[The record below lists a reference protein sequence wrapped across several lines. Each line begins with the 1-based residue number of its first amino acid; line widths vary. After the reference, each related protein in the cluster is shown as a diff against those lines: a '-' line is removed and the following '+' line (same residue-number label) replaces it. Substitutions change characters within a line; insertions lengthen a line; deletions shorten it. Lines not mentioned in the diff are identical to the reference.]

1 MTLLVLL
8 PLLALLFQLIPVF
21 RIDFCYGVC
30 DDGDRLGIHQLNV
43 LFPVVVVHGWFL
55 AVELD
60 HSLAALC
67 DHFSLL
73 SSEDDGDCLS
83 PGERTMPVLRV
94 KNINRR
100 SRF

>member
-1 MTLLVLL
+1 
-8 PLLALLFQLIPVF
+8 
-21 RIDFCYGVC
+21 
-30 DDGDRLGIHQLNV
+30 
-43 LFPVVVVHGWFL
+43 VVHGWFL

-94 KNINRR
+94 HQIKTRER
-100 SRF
+100 G

>member
-1 MTLLVLL
+1 MLL

-43 LFPVVVVHGWFL
+43 LFPVVVVHGCFL

-60 HSLAALC
+60 HFLAALC

-73 SSEDDGDCLS
+73 SFEDDGDCLS
-83 PGERTMPVLRV
+83 PGERAMPGLRV
-94 KNINRR
+94 HQIKTRER
-100 SRF
+100 G